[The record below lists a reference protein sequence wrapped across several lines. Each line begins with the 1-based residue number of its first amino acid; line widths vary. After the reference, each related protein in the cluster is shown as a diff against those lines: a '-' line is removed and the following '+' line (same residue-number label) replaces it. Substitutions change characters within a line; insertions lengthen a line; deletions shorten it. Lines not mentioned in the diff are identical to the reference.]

1 MQIAAAAVQ
10 VTFGLDTWDYSH
22 FSQILV
28 YPSEYKNP
36 QTGKMH
42 KGETNLG
49 GFMCFS
55 WKDFQL
61 GNQTPD
67 DKINLGLHEFGH
79 ALRFNGVSGDET
91 DYFFENYFKRWLACA
106 AREFSRMRKGHSSI
120 LRKYG
125 SVNINE
131 FFSVVVET
139 FFEKPQEFKTI
150 LPELFNHTSI
160 ILNQTFLDNGSVE
173 LNCREKLI
181 QQNKST
187 FSKEVNHPLYYNIND
202 NGHVIA
208 ACLFF
213 VIGAL
218 SLLGEGYKYP
228 PAYILFIIASLFW
241 MYFERKF
248 IRFDFNKNT
257 FTVTKGYLIL
267 KGYHAKTLLFS
278 NMVSF
283 YANCVN
289 QYDRSGNFIGEM
301 AYITI
306 LYYDQG
312 DFYEEEMTCDIN
324 RIQFDVLCDELIDN
338 YIHVFIK
345 K

>member
-1 MQIAAAAVQ
+1 
-10 VTFGLDTWDYSH
+10 
-22 FSQILV
+22 
-28 YPSEYKNP
+28 
-36 QTGKMH
+36 MH

-106 AREFSRMRKGHSSI
+106 AREFTRMRKGYPSI

-139 FFEKPQEFKTI
+139 FFEKPQEFKAH
-150 LPELFNHTSI
+150 LPELYNHTSI
-160 ILNQTFLDNGSVE
+160 ILNQTFLDDGSVE
-173 LNCREKLI
+173 LKCREKLI
-181 QQNKST
+181 QLNKST
-187 FSKEVNHPLYYNIND
+187 FKKEVNHPLSYNINE

-208 ACLFF
+208 AGLFLI
-213 VIGAL
+213 IGAL
-218 SLLGEGYKYP
+218 SLSGEGYKYP
-228 PAYILFIIASLFW
+228 PAYILFVISVMFW
-241 MYFERKF
+241 MYFEKNF
-248 IRFDFNKNT
+248 TLFDFRKNT

-267 KGYHAKTLLFS
+267 KGYHAKTLPFS
-278 NMVSF
+278 NMISF
-283 YANCVN
+283 YANCEK
-289 QYDRSGNFIGEM
+289 QYNKSGNFIGEM

-312 DFYEEEMTCDIN
+312 DFYEEELTCDIN
-324 RIQFDVLCDELIDN
+324 RIQFDILCDELIDN

-345 K
+345 N

>member
-1 MQIAAAAVQ
+1 
-10 VTFGLDTWDYSH
+10 
-22 FSQILV
+22 
-28 YPSEYKNP
+28 
-36 QTGKMH
+36 MH

-55 WKDFQL
+55 WKDFVA
-61 GNQTPD
+61 GNQSED

-79 ALRFNGVSGDET
+79 ALRFNGINGDDT
-91 DYFFENYFKRWLACA
+91 DYFFEHYFKRWLACA
-106 AREFSRMRKGHSSI
+106 AREFSRMRKGHPSI

-131 FFSVVVET
+131 FFSVVIET
-139 FFEKPQEFKTI
+139 FFEKPLEFKTK
-150 LPELFNHTSI
+150 LPELYNHTSI
-160 ILNQTFLDNGSVE
+160 ILNQTFSDDGSIE
-173 LNCREKLI
+173 LNCREKLMRK
-181 QQNKST
+181 NKSVFNT
-187 FSKEVNHPLYYNIND
+187 VVNDALSYNIND

-218 SLLGEGYKYP
+218 SLSGEGYKYP
-228 PAYILFIIASLFW
+228 PAYILFVIASLFW

-248 IRFDFNKNT
+248 TRFDFNKNT

-267 KGYHAKTLLFS
+267 KGYRTKTLPLS

-283 YANCVN
+283 YANCVK
-289 QYDRSGNFIGEM
+289 QYDKSGNFTGEM
-301 AYITI
+301 AYVTI
-306 LYYDQG
+306 MYYDQG
-312 DFYEEEMTCDIN
+312 GFYEEEMTCDIN
-324 RIQFDVLCDELIDN
+324 RFQFNLLSDELIDN

>member
-36 QTGKMH
+36 QTGNMH

-91 DYFFENYFKRWLACA
+91 DYFFEHYFKRWLACA
-106 AREFSRMRKGHSSI
+106 AREFSRMRKGYPSI

-139 FFEKPQEFKTI
+139 FFEKPSEFKVN
-150 LPELFNHTSI
+150 LPELYNHTSI
-160 ILNQTFLDNGSVE
+160 ILNQTFLDDGSVE
-173 LNCREKLI
+173 LNCREKLMK
-181 QQNKST
+181 QNKSE
-187 FSKEVNHPLYYNIND
+187 FNRIVNNPLSYSLND
-202 NGHVIA
+202 SGHVTA
-208 ACLFF
+208 AGLFF
-213 VIGAL
+213 VIGL
-218 SLLGEGYKYP
+218 ISLLGESYKYP
-228 PAYILFIIASLFW
+228 PAYILFFIAGLFW
-241 MYFERKF
+241 MYFEKKF
-248 IRFDFNKNT
+248 TQFTFSKNS
-257 FTVTKGYLIL
+257 FIVIKGFLIL
-267 KGYHAKTLLFS
+267 KGYQIKTLPFS
-278 NMVSF
+278 NMIF
-283 YANCVN
+283 LYANCVN
-289 QYDRSGNFIGEM
+289 EYSNSGTLVKEM

-306 LYYDQG
+306 MYYDQG
-312 DFYEEEMTCDIN
+312 DFYEEEMTCEIN
-324 RIQFDVLCDELIDN
+324 QPSFDGLCRELIDN

>member
-1 MQIAAAAVQ
+1 
-10 VTFGLDTWDYSH
+10 
-22 FSQILV
+22 
-28 YPSEYKNP
+28 
-36 QTGKMH
+36 MH

-61 GNQTPD
+61 GNQVPD
-67 DKINLGLHEFGH
+67 DKINLGLHEFAH
-79 ALRFNGVSGDET
+79 ALRFNGVNGNET

-106 AREFSRMRKGHSSI
+106 GREFSKMRKGNPSI

-139 FFEKPQEFKTI
+139 FFEKPSEFKAN
-150 LPELFNHTSI
+150 LPELYNQTSI
-160 ILNQTFLDNGSVE
+160 ILNQIFLEDGSVE

-181 QQNKST
+181 KQNKSK
-187 FSKEVNHPLYYNIND
+187 FDKEINCPLLYNIND

-218 SLLGEGYKYP
+218 SLSGEGYKYP

-241 MYFERKF
+241 VYFEIKF
-248 IRFDFNKNT
+248 TRIDFNKNT
-257 FTVTKGYLIL
+257 FKVTKGYLIL
-267 KGYHAKTLLFS
+267 KGYKVKTLPFS

-283 YANCVN
+283 YANCVK
-289 QYDRSGNFIGEM
+289 QYNRGGNFIGELG
-301 AYITI
+301 YITI
-306 LYYDQG
+306 MYYYQG

-324 RIQFDVLCDELIDN
+324 LPEFDVLCDELISN
-338 YIHVFIK
+338 HIHVFVK
-345 K
+345 KVS